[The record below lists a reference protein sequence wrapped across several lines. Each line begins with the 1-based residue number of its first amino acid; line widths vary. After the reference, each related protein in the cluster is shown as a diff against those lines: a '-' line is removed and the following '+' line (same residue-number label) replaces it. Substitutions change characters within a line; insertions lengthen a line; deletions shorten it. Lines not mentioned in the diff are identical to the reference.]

1 MTAELTERKRLLSLD
16 VYRGFTMF
24 LMVSAGFGL
33 SALADNPG
41 WEWLARQ
48 VDHVAWE
55 GCSLWDLIQPS
66 FIFIVGVAMPFAFA
80 ARSARGE
87 SRGDQFSHVWK
98 RSLILLLLGVGRYI
112 LHTDTF
118 LFDMTTVL
126 QQIAVAYFFAFFVL
140 GRRFRTQLGVALL
153 ILIADWA
160 LFHFWPGVGPG
171 GAYAKNANF
180 HSAVELW
187 VWGRIS
193 PGGYAGF
200 NAFGSIATVIFGIM
214 AGELLRKQIAD
225 TAKVKYLLL
234 AGLGAIAAGW
244 LLSLIGIP
252 VVKRIWTPS
261 WTIYSAGWA
270 SLLLGVFYWIIEV
283 RNWRKWCF
291 IFTVVGMNSIAI
303 YMLVSLLRGSV
314 NNWISTFFGWLLE
327 PRGDLGVIIHYNMV
341 LLVFWYMVYWM
352 YRRRIFLKVG

>member
-1 MTAELTERKRLLSLD
+1 MGTEAAKSKRLLSLD

-48 VDHVAWE
+48 VYHAQWA
-55 GCSLWDLIQPS
+55 GCTLWDLIQPS

-80 ARSARGE
+80 TRYARGE
-87 SRGDQFSHVWK
+87 SRSDQFKHVWK

-112 LHTDTF
+112 LDRDMF
-118 LFDMTTVL
+118 IFDMTTVL
-126 QQIAVAYFFAFFVL
+126 QQIAVAYFFAFFLL
-140 GRRFRTQLGVALL
+140 GRRFRTQIAAALL
-153 ILIADWA
+153 ILLVDWA
-160 LFHFWPGVGPG
+160 LFQFWPGVGAA

-187 VWGRIS
+187 VWGRVT
-193 PGGYAGF
+193 PGGYTGF

-214 AGELLRKQIAD
+214 AGDLLRSGLSGGRK
-225 TAKVKYLLL
+225 TRYLLL
-234 AGLGAIAAGW
+234 AGLAGIAAGW
-244 LLSLIGIP
+244 LLSPVIP
-252 VVKRIWTPS
+252 LVKRIWTPS

-270 SLLLGVFYWIIEV
+270 ALLLGVFYWLIEV
-283 RNWRKWCF
+283 KGWRTWSF
-291 IFTVVGMNSIAI
+291 AFMVVGMNSIAI

-314 NNWISTFFGWLLE
+314 REWTWTFFGPLLE
-327 PRGDLGVIIHYNMV
+327 RMGDAGTIIHYNLI

-352 YRRRIFLKVG
+352 YQRRIFLKVG